1 MCSGAPAG
9 TRERSSICFVMQ
21 LLFLI
26 MQPGV
31 IKLNCN
37 VNAGTKH
44 KEAKGALAVAWE
56 IEI

>member
-1 MCSGAPAG
+1 
-9 TRERSSICFVMQ
+9 MQ